1 MPTKYNTKET
11 KENARHIAERLGI
24 EYTIIP
30 ISKLVEL
37 NRIILMTQTG
47 KDTQAEKLDRVLE
60 QNIQAKVG
68 CKYYRIW
75 LKNLKVIRKQW

>member
-60 QNIQAKVG
+60 QNIQAEGRMQILSNLAQK
-68 CKYYRIW
+68 
-75 LKNLKVIRKQW
+75 LKGNT

>member
-47 KDTQAEKLDRVLE
+47 TQAEKLDRVLE

-68 CKYYRIW
+68 CKYYRIC